1 MLGFTA
7 FSASTFADLGI
18 TNYVFSANNVIA
30 GFTDS
35 GDSGSRR
42 SRAGGGGGTGQAI
55 SGNGNISWIAT
66 GTRTVPL
73 VALQIMVLLGLM
85 YRPFVILT
93 VLYIV

>member
-42 SRAGGGGGTGQAI
+42 SRAGGGTGQAI